1 MTRQLALQEVDD
13 LAVGAW
19 IIGTGGGGSPHL
31 NHLTVRRIA
40 EAGNEFDLIQP
51 DELDDDAAVAVV
63 STMGAPV
70 VMQERLQDS
79 RDVARAVE
87 VMATHLGRDFD
98 AVMVG
103 AGTVSADD
111 PRLTVRLA
119 PAGREHTSRV
129 VLLPDAVLPEK
140 SALFEDLPD
149 APLHVFCRQ
158 DADEGAM
165 ERLENAGAHV
175 HPVPGDRAAL
185 DLAARLRGRDLP
197 ARRVPPHQGARGG
210 RTHPT

>member
-98 AVMVG
+98 AVMATEIG
-103 AGTVSADD
+103 GS
-111 PRLTVRLA
+111 
-119 PAGREHTSRV
+119 
-129 VLLPDAVLPEK
+129 
-140 SALFEDLPD
+140 
-149 APLHVFCRQ
+149 
-158 DADEGAM
+158 
-165 ERLENAGAHV
+165 NAFQ
-175 HPVPGDRAAL
+175 PFIDSPSKMD
-185 DLAARLRGRDLP
+185 
-197 ARRVPPHQGARGG
+197 
-210 RTHPT
+210 